1 MFLGLQEIDH
11 SFLQLLFFPDK
22 YGAGFDKK
30 SSQSRKISGQD
41 GLPKLRDHSSPPRLY
56 RIQFLD
62 IEFRITQQRMP
73 IYVLI
78 FHFRLDQTMPLIC
91 SSMVFSLNNSNLFKD
106 ALENIL
112 K

>member
-41 GLPKLRDHSSPPRLY
+41 GLPHNLAIKTPVLIPYPRTRPVPASRSFGIIPPHLDH
-56 RIQFLD
+56 
-62 IEFRITQQRMP
+62 IEFS
-73 IYVLI
+73 
-78 FHFRLDQTMPLIC
+78 F
-91 SSMVFSLNNSNLFKD
+91 
-106 ALENIL
+106 
-112 K
+112 